1 MENNENLKIE
11 YKIITIGDSGVG
23 KTSILK
29 RYIHSKFEEE
39 NMSTIGFSLAFK
51 ELTLKNNS
59 KISLKLIDTA
69 GQEKY
74 RALTKSYYKNADG
87 AIFVFAHDDEKSFEH
102 IENWKQIFEENI
114 DSTKIPIFLIGNKND
129 QPTFNKEDS
138 FEDFIKKHNILKY
151 ISTSAKDN
159 INIDI
164 IFEEMAEIINST
176 HRKKSIKQ
184 TIKKLKINKRSECR
198 SCKRFLIK

>member
-87 AIFVFAHDDEKSFEH
+87 AIFVFAHDDEKSVEH